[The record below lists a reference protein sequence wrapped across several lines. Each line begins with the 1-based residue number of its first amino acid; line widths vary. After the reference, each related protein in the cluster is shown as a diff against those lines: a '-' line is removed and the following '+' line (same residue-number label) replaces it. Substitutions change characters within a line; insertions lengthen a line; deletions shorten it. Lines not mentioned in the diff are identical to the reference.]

1 MAFAQATDRHGSAS
15 AQAVDIDGFG
25 GVMRTSGV
33 EPALSADPWAE
44 NKLVAAN
51 ERQSATAHDF

>member
-1 MAFAQATDRHGSAS
+1 MAFAQATNRKCSAS
-15 AQAVDIDGFG
+15 AQAMDIDGFD
-25 GVMRTSGV
+25 GVMRTRGV